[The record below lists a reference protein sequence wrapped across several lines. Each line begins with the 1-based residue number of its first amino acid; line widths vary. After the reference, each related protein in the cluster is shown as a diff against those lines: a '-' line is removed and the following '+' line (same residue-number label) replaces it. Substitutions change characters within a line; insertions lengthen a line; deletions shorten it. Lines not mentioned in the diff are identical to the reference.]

1 MGTPRFAIPVLESI
15 RQDGH
20 EIAAVYSKPDRKVG
34 RGRKL
39 SSPPVK
45 QYAQDHQ
52 IPVEQPENFR
62 NNLTV
67 DKLFNYNAEALVVAA
82 YGIFLPKKIINGLNH
97 GCLNIHPSLLPK
109 HRGASPVASSI
120 LEGSSKTGVTVMLL
134 DEGMDTG
141 PILCQREIMI
151 EEAETCED
159 LTQRLFTEG
168 GDLIL
173 DAITG
178 LMSGTLKPIPQ
189 DDTKATLTT
198 RFTKNDGLINWNSTS
213 IQILRSIRAYYPW
226 PGTFTN
232 YNKTSLKIVSAI
244 PFNKPIA
251 LRPGEIKM
259 TDEVLIGTLDGAISV
274 KEIQP
279 NGKNI
284 LTAGDFKLGY
294 RSLEG
299 SILGEREFTKET

>member
-1 MGTPRFAIPVLESI
+1 
-15 RQDGH
+15 
-20 EIAAVYSKPDRKVG
+20 
-34 RGRKL
+34 
-39 SSPPVK
+39 
-45 QYAQDHQ
+45 
-52 IPVEQPENFR
+52 
-62 NNLTV
+62 
-67 DKLFNYNAEALVVAA
+67 
-82 YGIFLPKKIINGLNH
+82 
-97 GCLNIHPSLLPK
+97 
-109 HRGASPVASSI
+109 
-120 LEGSSKTGVTVMLL
+120 MLL

-141 PILCQREIMI
+141 PILCQREIVI
-151 EEAETCED
+151 EEGETCED

-213 IQILRSIRAYYPW
+213 IQILRCIRAYYPW

-232 YNKTSLKIVSAI
+232 YNKTSLKIVSAT

-284 LTAGDFKLGY
+284 ITAGDFKLGY

-299 SILGEREFTKET
+299 SILGEREFTKGT

>member
-67 DKLFNYNAEALVVAA
+67 DKLFSYNAEALVVAA

-141 PILCQREIMI
+141 PILCQREIVI
-151 EEAETCED
+151 EEGETCED

-213 IQILRSIRAYYPW
+213 IEIIRSIRAYYPW

-232 YNKTSLKIVSAI
+232 YNKTSLKIVSAT
-244 PFNKPIA
+244 PFDKPIA

-284 LTAGDFKLGY
+284 ITARDFKLGY

-299 SILGEREFTKET
+299 FILGEREFTKGT

>member
-1 MGTPRFAIPVLESI
+1 MGTPQFAIPVLESI

-20 EIAAVYSKPDRKVG
+20 EVTAIYSKPDRRVG

-45 QYAQDHQ
+45 QYALDHQ

-62 NNLTV
+62 SDATI
-67 DKLFNYNAEALVVAA
+67 DKLFSYNVEALVVAA
-82 YGIFLPKKIINGLNH
+82 YGIFLPKRIINGLNY

-141 PILCQREIMI
+141 PILCQEEIMI
-151 EEAETCED
+151 EESETCEG
-159 LTQRLFTEG
+159 LTLRLFTVG
-168 GDLIL
+168 GDLIKS
-173 DAITG
+173 AITG
-178 LMSGTLKPIPQ
+178 LVSRTMKPIPQ
-189 DDTKATLTT
+189 DGTKATLTT
-198 RFTKNDGLINWNSTS
+198 RFTKNDGLINWHSTS
-213 IQILRSIRAYYPW
+213 IEILRSIRAYYSW
-226 PGTFTN
+226 PGTFTH
-232 YNKTSLKIVSAI
+232 YNGKSLKIISAAPWDKHI
-244 PFNKPIA
+244 N

-259 TDEVLIGTLDGAISV
+259 TDEVLIGTSDGAISV
-274 KEIQP
+274 KEVQP
-279 NGKNI
+279 NGKKI
-284 LTAGDFKLGY
+284 ITAGEFKLGY

-299 SILGEREFTKET
+299 SILG

>member
-67 DKLFNYNAEALVVAA
+67 DKLISYNAEALVVAA

-141 PILCQREIMI
+141 PILCQREIVI
-151 EEAETCED
+151 EEGETCED

-213 IQILRSIRAYYPW
+213 IEIIRSIRAYYPW

-232 YNKTSLKIVSAI
+232 YNKTSLKIVSAT

-284 LTAGDFKLGY
+284 ITARDFKLGY

-299 SILGEREFTKET
+299 FILGEREFTKGT